1 MKQLSFKSFFDAS
14 PIFEDMAAAKNY
26 LIKKAVEMEN
36 ERIKAE
42 GKGKEIDPTK
52 LKASDKEKILN
63 TPLFLEIKQLL
74 TNRKSLG
81 YMLPFT
87 KFAFSQG
94 ASIESLTELIDDIL
108 SKKQIISK
116 LPKTVSEYSNLVK
129 NDPSDKPGYELLT
142 DDLAVIGTQ
151 AKEKSSG
158 SKLMGELS
166 RNFKNTILSLASPD
180 QLAKI
185 ESFGP
190 RMDAL
195 RPKKRVNRDTG
206 REEDYFIWDDFGKKT
221 GKYENK
227 GGYYPHY
234 DDKKL
239 ALKDFISNT
248 EDDIENW
255 ERGIDGLVSSLK
267 SLGTQCNVLYYRK
280 GYLAVSVRT
289 QDAQRELQKSI
300 SDWCIGNYSSH
311 WESYVDKENNVQINI
326 LNSNVSP
333 NSPFYLIGFT
343 VKKNMTIRD
352 SFDRHNSSMIGA
364 SGKNFITYLRDVIPN
379 TSQPA
384 ERFSTSMVKSP
395 GPYPND
401 MIERI
406 EKGFET
412 EANVKEALKT
422 YFSGAKGLQTSSIIK
437 SLLSFNKGFLS
448 GIMSPEEWEG
458 ISSIVADIIAQNEN
472 FGPGEFIKEFEKSGV
487 ISRAAWNI
495 YDQIVGDSATGSQKS
510 EIKRASEHALEEAIE
525 GSRLYKGFGIWD
537 NPGEKDKKQIDLL
550 KNIIEDEEYT
560 RERLANF

>member
-26 LIKKAVEMEN
+26 LVKRVVELEN
-36 ERIKAE
+36 EKIREE
-42 GKGKEIDPTK
+42 GKGKEINIEK
-52 LKASDKEKILN
+52 LKAADKEKICSM
-63 TPLFLEIKQLL
+63 PLFLEIRKLL
-74 TNRKSLG
+74 TDKKSLG

-129 NDPSDKPGYELLT
+129 ENPSDKPGYELLT

-151 AKEKSSG
+151 AKEKASG
-158 SKLMGELS
+158 SRLMGELS
-166 RNFKNTILSLASPD
+166 RNFKNTILSQATPD

-190 RMDAL
+190 KMDAL
-195 RPKKRVNRDTG
+195 RPKKRVNKDTG
-206 REEDYFIWDDFGKKT
+206 KEEDYTIWDDFGKKT
-221 GKYENK
+221 GKYENN

-234 DDKKL
+234 NDKKL
-239 ALKDFISNT
+239 ALRDFIANT

-255 ERGIDGLVSSLK
+255 SRGIDGLVSSLR
-267 SLGTQCNVLYYRK
+267 SFGTQCNIMYYRK
-280 GYLAVSVRT
+280 GYLAVSIRT
-289 QDAQRELQKSI
+289 QDAQKELQKSI
-300 SDWCIGNYSSH
+300 SDWCIGNYNTH

-343 VKKNMTIRD
+343 VRKNMTIRD
-352 SFDRHNSSMIGA
+352 SFDRHNTAMNGA

-379 TSQPA
+379 VSQPA
-384 ERFSTSMVKSP
+384 DRFSSTMVESP
-395 GPYPND
+395 GPYPSD
-401 MIERI
+401 MIDKI
-406 EKGFET
+406 ASGFEV

-422 YFSGAKGLQTSSIIK
+422 YFSGSKGLQPSSIIR

-448 GIMSPEEWEG
+448 GTMSPEEWGE
-458 ISSIVADIIAQNEN
+458 ISSIVADIIAQNEH
-472 FGPGEFIKEFEKSGV
+472 FGPIEFIKEFEKTGV
-487 ISRAAWNI
+487 ISKAAWNI
-495 YDQIVGDSATGSQKS
+495 YDEIVGGSATQEQKD
-510 EIKRASEHALEEAIE
+510 EIKKASEKALAEAIE
-525 GSRLYKGFGIWD
+525 GSELYKSFGIWD
-537 NPGEKDKKQIDLL
+537 NPSEKDRKQIDLL
-550 KNIIEDEEYT
+550 KSVIVDLDYT
-560 RERLANF
+560 KGRIANF